1 MSVYKRPNGQWAAQ
15 VYDAQTRRMRQV
27 GTYPTRREAQRAE
40 QDAHDRRAAGGR
52 ETVGSFAGRWT
63 RDFARP
69 ADSTNRHNAE
79 RVRRFADR
87 HADKRL
93 DSIPVEEAHAWARDR
108 PGDVPSL
115 RAMFGDA
122 RRHGKVTVNPF
133 AGLGVH
139 HQARRNLAADW
150 LTEADLE
157 ALAVAARQ
165 AHGPEY
171 GPVMAAMITFAA
183 WTGVRTGELFALR
196 PEDLVGDTLLVRR
209 SADSRTRTVKPHTK
223 NRLQREVVLPAA
235 ARVAADGAPRLHDQ
249 EWLFVGPRGRQL
261 WASAFS
267 WLWKPVKVA
276 AGRPTMEFYEL
287 RHFCAT
293 RLLELGLPPADVAL
307 QLGHR
312 DGGHLVTSVY
322 GHPSEVAA
330 RARILNAIDG
340 HERGDVADMRSR
352 RRAG

>member
-1 MSVYKRPNGQWAAQ
+1 MSVHKRPNGRWVAQ
-15 VYDAQTRRMRQV
+15 VYEAQTRRMRQV
-27 GTYPTRREAQRAE
+27 GTYATRREAQRAE
-40 QDAHDRRAAGGR
+40 QDAHERRAAGGR
-52 ETVGSFAGRWT
+52 ETVGSFAGRWM
-63 RDFARP
+63 RDFPRP
-69 ADSTNRHNAE
+69 ADSTNRHNDE
-79 RVRRFADR
+79 RVRRFADQYSDR
-87 HADKRL
+87 RL
-93 DSIPVEEAHAWARDR
+93 DSLAVEEAYAWARDR
-108 PGDVPSL
+108 PGDVPAL

-122 RRHGKVTVNPF
+122 RRHGKVIGNPF
-133 AGLGVH
+133 SGLGMH
-139 HQARRNLAADW
+139 RQARRDIAADW
-150 LTEADLE
+150 LTEADLDVLT
-157 ALAVAARQ
+157 ASARL
-165 AHGPEY
+165 AHGPEF

-223 NRLQREVVLPAA
+223 NRLQRTVVLPEA
-235 ARVAADGAPRLHDQ
+235 AREAASSAPRLQGQ

-276 AGRPTMEFYEL
+276 AGRPTMDFYEL

-293 RLLELGLPPADVAL
+293 RLLELGLSPTDVAV

-312 DGGHLVTSVY
+312 DGGRLVMRVY

-330 RARILNAIDG
+330 RARILAAVDG
-340 HERGDVADMRSR
+340 LEHGDVAEMRR